1 MLKIIFSFLF
11 LLPFVF
17 KSQFWKFS
25 EIKKLSI
32 NRFSYSEKSAPFVSA
47 NGNEIYFVE
56 TFNENNIGGEID
68 QDIYHSK
75 KGDSSGFKSSYFI
88 KPKNFTFLNNKLNNA
103 IVGMSSDNN
112 GNKIYFCLK

>member
-1 MLKIIFSFLF
+1 MLKKLFFLF
-11 LLPFVF
+11 FFCFLLFF
-17 KSQFWKFS
+17 KAQLWKFS
-25 EIKKLSI
+25 KIKKLSI
-32 NRFSYSEKSAPFVSA
+32 NKFSDSEKSAPFVSN

-88 KPKNFTFLNNKLNNA
+88 KPKTLLF
-103 IVGMSSDNN
+103 
-112 GNKIYFCLK
+112 